1 MALSLKV
8 SAQHHVFMV
17 TSSQEVL
24 ETDFYM
30 FVSDEKIAFDNGDEG
45 LWTYD
50 VIRFQNVW
58 LDPNGKIILSFYQLD
73 ESVMVFVHKEK
84 GKMLALYQ
92 VFEQGVTYQFHSLD
106 FKNSISEQVER
117 IVSAHSLEL
126 MEEKI

>member
-8 SAQHHVFMV
+8 SAQHHVFMA
-17 TSSQEVL
+17 TSTEEVL

-30 FVSDEKIAFDNGDEG
+30 FISDEKIAFDNGDEG

-50 VIRFQNVW
+50 VIRLQNVW
-58 LDPNGKIILSFYQLD
+58 LDPKGKIILSFYQLD
-73 ESVMVFVHKEK
+73 ESVMVFVHKER
-84 GKMLALYQ
+84 GKILAVYQ
-92 VFEQGVTYQFHSLD
+92 VFEQGVTYQLHSLD
-106 FKNSISEQVER
+106 FKNSISDEVNR

>member
-84 GKMLALYQ
+84 GKMLAVYQ